1 MLSNLELLLEDLA
14 ILPLVV
20 DDRPD
25 VLLLLLW
32 QLVGLK
38 AVVELLDLVE
48 LDVAALFEFAD
59 FAFASC
65 VELYWE
71 CLVTLRRVHVGD
83 EVNWKSSAF
92 LDICDR
98 VYDVAAVY
106 VHSCAVGVAF
116 VLEIEHLLPYSVAVL
131 WLLFI

>member
-1 MLSNLELLLEDLA
+1 MIIDLHIAILLLQPQQIEYVIPLALLLYDIDIVIDQLCKLFLEDLA

-25 VLLLLLW
+25 VLLFLLRE
-32 QLVGLK
+32 LVGLE

-65 VELYWE
+65 VEFY
-71 CLVTLRRVHVGD
+71 
-83 EVNWKSSAF
+83 
-92 LDICDR
+92 
-98 VYDVAAVY
+98 
-106 VHSCAVGVAF
+106 
-116 VLEIEHLLPYSVAVL
+116 
-131 WLLFI
+131 